1 MPDLQE
7 STLSAGDT
15 TTESTLSTGAM
26 ISWLVPGSSELLV
39 LLLAIAGASCLAILL
54 LLLCCLR
61 SRRAR
66 LKGEQ
71 EESGGEQETG
81 GLESGVLGR
90 EGRREAIASLPSLK
104 LEVHRPVDLVR

>member
-1 MPDLQE
+1 MV
-7 STLSAGDT
+7 
-15 TTESTLSTGAM
+15 
-26 ISWLVPGSSELLV
+26 SWLLPGSSELLV
-39 LLLAIAGASCLAILL
+39 LLLVIGGASCLAILL

-71 EESGGEQETG
+71 EESGGVQETG
-81 GLESGVLGR
+81 GLESGVLKGLGR
-90 EGRREAIASLPSLK
+90 EGRRSALAPLPSVK